1 MIYLAE
7 SGSTK
12 CDALFLTNEGE
23 EVIRFKTMGFNP
35 YFHSAD
41 LIHRELSK
49 VPEVIEYADQVDHVF
64 FYGAGCSAPRLNAIV
79 EDGLS
84 QVFQSAQVRVNHDLV
99 AAGYAT
105 YSGEPAITCILGT
118 GSNSV
123 FFDGENIR
131 EEVPALAFIL
141 GDEGSASYF
150 GKRVVA
156 DYLYKKMPAA
166 AREDFYH
173 TYQLTKDNIIDRV
186 YNKPGANVFL
196 ANFAPFVS
204 RHIDSPYFQEMVH
217 QGFRDFIETHVLCY
231 PEADEVPVHF
241 VGSVAYH
248 LSDILMM
255 EIDRAGLK
263 AGNIVQKPLEG
274 LIEYHR
280 KHLWPEAS
288 AYKAH

>member
-23 EVIRFKTMGFNP
+23 EVVRIKTMGFNP
-35 YFHSAD
+35 YFHSAQ

-49 VPEVIEYADQVDHVF
+49 VPEVKKYADQVDHVF
-64 FYGAGCSAPRLNAIV
+64 FYGAGCSAPQLNAIV
-79 EDGLS
+79 EKGLS
-84 QVFQSAQVRVNHDLV
+84 KVYKNAQVRVDHDLV

-123 FFDGENIR
+123 FFDGENSR

-150 GKRVVA
+150 GKRIVA
-156 DYLYKKMPAA
+156 DYLYKKMPQE
-166 AREDFYH
+166 AREDFYN
-173 TYQLTKDNIIDRV
+173 TYHLSKDDIIDRV

-196 ANFAPFVS
+196 ADFAPFVTG
-204 RHIDSPYFQEMVH
+204 HIDSPYFQEIVH
-217 QGFRDFIETHVLCY
+217 QGFRAFIDTHVLCF
-231 PEADEVPVHF
+231 PEAPKVPIHF

-248 LSDILMM
+248 LSDILMA
-255 EIDRAGLK
+255 EIDWAGLR

-288 AYKAH
+288 AYKAS